1 MKKVGLVSL
10 GCAKNLIDSEMIL
23 GLLDKNK
30 YILTND
36 PKEADYIIINTCAF
50 IEPSKKETIETIFEM
65 LTYQNAKIIV
75 VGCMAQRYKEILQKE
90 IPEISL
96 FITLDDYPV
105 FNEKLSELDDELH
118 SKEGLD
124 FRNRLLS
131 TKPFTAYLRIADGCN
146 NCCSYCAIPLIRGN
160 LKSREMDE
168 IILEAKDLAFKGVKE
183 LVIIAQDTTRYG
195 DDLKSG
201 ANIEKLLKSLLKIED
216 FAYIRLLYLYP
227 DEITDELIE
236 LIGSE
241 KKLTPYFDIPIQ
253 HSENEVLRNMNR
265 RGDKKFLLELFG
277 KIKARVPNAI
287 LRTTIMVGFPGE
299 SETDFANLLEFV
311 KEVEFDHLGAFT
323 YSKEEDTAAHSFS
336 NQIEEGVKKE
346 RIDKLMKLQK
356 KISYHKNKAH
366 IGEIMEG
373 IIISKKGNQYLFR
386 SYWNSPDEVDGNIYV
401 NSDIALEE
409 GQIVKVLI
417 TNAFVYDLAGE
428 YVIDNEKQIKDN

>member
-168 IILEAKDLAFKGVKE
+168 IILEAKDLASKGVKE

-195 DDLKSG
+195 DDLKSD

-241 KKLTPYFDIPIQ
+241 KRLTPYFDIPIQ
-253 HSENEVLRNMNR
+253 HSENEVLKNMNR

-428 YVIDNEKQIKDN
+428 YVIDNE